1 MAAPA
6 KGVRSVTETKSND
19 DKAMNE
25 LLKRSDRVSE
35 TYRAHLRELLRHG
48 WSQFEFKLG
57 EFQVSWTGDMKE
69 FKELSMFLL
78 MMTDKINTHLEK
90 MPEVEDAYES
100 KTNGPNDPAIK

>member
-1 MAAPA
+1 MAE
-6 KGVRSVTETKSND
+6 KDD
-19 DKAMNE
+19 DKAMAE
-25 LLKRSDRVSE
+25 LLKRSDKVSE

-48 WSQFEFKLG
+48 WSQLEFKLG

-69 FKELSMFLL
+69 FKDVSMFLL

-100 KTNGPNDPAIK
+100 KKNGPNDPAIK

>member
-1 MAAPA
+1 MAE
-6 KGVRSVTETKSND
+6 KDD
-19 DKAMNE
+19 DKAMAE

-48 WSQFEFKLG
+48 WSQLEFKLG

-69 FKELSMFLL
+69 FKDVSMFLL

-100 KTNGPNDPAIK
+100 KTNGPHDPAIK